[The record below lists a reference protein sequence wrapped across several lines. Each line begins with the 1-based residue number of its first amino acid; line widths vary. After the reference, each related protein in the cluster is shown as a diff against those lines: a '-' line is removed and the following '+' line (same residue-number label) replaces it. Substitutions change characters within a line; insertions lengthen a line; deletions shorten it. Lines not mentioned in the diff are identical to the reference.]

1 MKTSILFTTFLVLL
15 FLTSCD
21 IYIDIFEG
29 KDDKSETDSGF
40 KDSSGTF
47 TDRRDSKVYK
57 WVKIG
62 SQVWMANNLKAT
74 AYNDGT
80 PIPNVAGAANYCW
93 FGNDQLNYGE
103 TYGALYN
110 WNAVN
115 SGKLCPKGWHVPSD
129 AEWEELTR
137 HISNQKGPYE
147 KVDGN
152 WLELGRH
159 LKTRSGWANNGN
171 GTDDFG
177 FSGLPGGDR
186 GYDGYFRYAG
196 NYGHWWSST
205 EASAT
210 TAWSRGLNWGNT
222 NFDRYG
228 HHKDLC
234 FSIRCIKD

>member
-1 MKTSILFTTFLVLL
+1 MKNSILSTTFLVLL

-29 KDDKSETDSGF
+29 KDDKTETDSGF

-74 AYNDGT
+74 TYNDGA
-80 PIPNVAGAANYCW
+80 PILNETGGASYCW
-93 FGNDQLNYGE
+93 FGDDQIKFGD

-110 WNAVN
+110 WYAVN

-129 AEWEELTR
+129 AEWEELAR
-137 HISNQKGPYE
+137 QISNIKGPYE

-152 WLELGRH
+152 WPELGRH

-177 FSGLPGGDR
+177 FSALPGGDR

-196 NYGHWWSST
+196 NFGHWWSST
-205 EASAT
+205 EASST
-210 TAWSRGLNWGNT
+210 TAYSRNLAWVDNILGRGVP
-222 NFDRYG
+222 
-228 HHKDLC
+228 HKALC
-234 FSIRCIKD
+234 ISVRCIKD